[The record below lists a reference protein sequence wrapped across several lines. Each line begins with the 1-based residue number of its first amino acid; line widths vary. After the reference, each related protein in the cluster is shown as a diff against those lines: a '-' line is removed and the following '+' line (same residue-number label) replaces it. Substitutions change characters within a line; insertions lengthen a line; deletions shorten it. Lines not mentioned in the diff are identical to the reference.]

1 MLEGPKQPRRALEE
15 RTVTKGEILKRP
27 PVTCTQRQGETLS
40 GLDRIREAA
49 RKDKSLRF
57 TSLMHHITVDLLRD
71 SYYALKRN
79 AAPGVDD
86 ITWVQYGEQMETS
99 LPNLHERVQNG
110 RYRAKP
116 SKRIRIPKPDG
127 RQRPVGIAALEDKIV
142 QQAAVQVLNQIYE
155 ETFLGFSYGFRP
167 GRHQHNALDA
177 IWVGIMRRKV
187 SWVLDVDIK
196 GFFDAIDH
204 TWLMRFVE
212 HRIADPRM
220 LALIRKWIRAGVS
233 EDGEWSRTKV
243 GTPQGSVI
251 SPLLAN
257 IYLHYVLDL
266 WANSWR
272 KRSRGDVII
281 VRYADDWITG
291 FQYRSQA
298 DRFQQ
303 ELRNRLAKF
312 GLEMHH
318 EKTRLIEF
326 GRFAASNRKQ
336 RGDGKP
342 ETFDFLGF
350 THICA
355 RTMQGKFIIRRKT
368 IAKRQRAKL
377 KVIRKEI
384 IRRRHEP
391 VPKQGKWIRSVVLG
405 YFNYYAVPGNKQT
418 MDSFR
423 SEVAK
428 AWYRALRRR
437 SQKGTRTT
445 WERIKRLLTTWL
457 PTAKNRHPYPNQRLL
472 VS

>member
-1 MLEGPKQPRRALEE
+1 M
-15 RTVTKGEILKRP
+15 
-27 PVTCTQRQGETLS
+27 S

-116 SKRIRIPKPDG
+116 SKRIWIPKPDG
-127 RQRPVGIAALEDKIV
+127 RQRPIGIAALEDKIV

-187 SWVLDVDIK
+187 SWVLDADIK